1 MQSRDIN
8 ICLQKSY
15 CFILL
20 EEFHL
25 FLVSDFFSP
34 KNCWNSLDQSLRM
47 LSGALSSNRSLSLKS
62 GFFRA
67 PLSVSLDT
75 IEGFNLVIAVTPIF
89 ASYSEQW
96 ASFRLSLIAI
106 RHVYCKRFLSNCVLS
121 LLQISIQCL
130 PFHSF
135 FPLYSDQWVS
145 FEPAYSWQQ
154 NYSTLVII
162 LVIILQFDRQFLS
175 SCLL

>member
-1 MQSRDIN
+1 MHSVVN
-8 ICLQKSY
+8 GYKYLSSKKV
-15 CFILL
+15 FFLL

-47 LSGALSSNRSLSLKS
+47 LLGALSSNRSLSLKS

-96 ASFRLSLIAI
+96 ASFRLSLVAI

-121 LLQISIQCL
+121 LL
-130 PFHSF
+130 
-135 FPLYSDQWVS
+135 
-145 FEPAYSWQQ
+145 
-154 NYSTLVII
+154 
-162 LVIILQFDRQFLS
+162 
-175 SCLL
+175 